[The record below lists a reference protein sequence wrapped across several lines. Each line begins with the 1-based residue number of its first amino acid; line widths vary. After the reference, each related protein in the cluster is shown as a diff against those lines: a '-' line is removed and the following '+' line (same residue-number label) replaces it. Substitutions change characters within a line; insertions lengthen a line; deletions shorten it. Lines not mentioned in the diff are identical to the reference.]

1 MVWKPNVTVASVLEQ
16 EGRFLLVE
24 EATEYGVCF
33 NQPAGHLECGE
44 SLLAA
49 VIRETLEETG
59 CTLQPQYLIGVYNYR
74 IEARDITYLRFAFG
88 GQVVA
93 WDPERPLDQGIIAAR
108 WLTLD
113 EVRACQAKHRS
124 PLVLRCIED
133 WLAGKRYPLALISH
147 FDT

>member
-24 EATEYGVCF
+24 EETEYGVCF

-88 GQVVA
+88 GQVTA